1 MKLKNLLEL
10 KSTILNDGMAK
21 EHLDETSLIEIKIDI
36 FCGLNH
42 CQPRIYMSIIRIQR
56 LSFSSLK
63 PGTQN

>member
-10 KSTILNDGMAK
+10 KSTILNDEMAK

-56 LSFSSLK
+56 LFFSSLK

>member
-10 KSTILNDGMAK
+10 KSTILNDEMAK